1 MRASRSALTVVLASL
16 IAAVVAGAAPT
27 ASAKP
32 DARVA
37 FSRDVCSL
45 LTLKQV
51 ASVNVTPLKCTNQKP
66 IKGSGSTNY
75 YATWGG
81 TGLAP
86 HLAVSIVAYT
96 NATAFQQAKAF
107 LGQFPGAKKVSG
119 IGSVAYESTAGTP
132 YMLNFIVGKNVVD
145 LGLQTKQPLKSAAAF
160 SALAKAIAG
169 KL

>member
-1 MRASRSALTVVLASL
+1 MRASRSTLTVVLASL
-16 IAAVVAGAAPT
+16 SAAVVAGGAPT
-27 ASAKP
+27 ASGKA

-37 FSRDVCSL
+37 FSGDVCSM

-51 ASVNVTPLKCTNQKP
+51 ASVNVTPLKCTTQKP
-66 IKGSGSTNY
+66 IKGSGSTTY
-75 YATWGG
+75 YGNWGG

-96 NATAFQQAKAF
+96 DATAFQRAKMF

-119 IGSVAYESTAGTP
+119 IGSAAYESTVSTP
-132 YMLNFIVGKNVVD
+132 YMLNFIVGKDVVD
-145 LGLQTKQPLKSAAAF
+145 LGLQPKQPLKSAAAF